1 MEHRAKHCRALP
13 GTAGHRPCPCTVGR
27 VRAVQR
33 ITGSCLIRSAD
44 GSVLLTRASANSD
57 LAGWWSLPGGGVEH
71 GEHPRDAAVRETAEE
86 TGLAAQVEA
95 VHDVLSDVLDLP
107 HHGETVHTVRVVYRA
122 VVEGPVV
129 PRSEAGGTIDAAE
142 FVAADRIAALPLMP
156 FTARVLGLEPRPVV
170 ATPPAHRLP
179 AAVAAPPD
187 RDAPDGVPPVQR
199 AGAYAVCLRERPVRS
214 VLLARFVGNGRWTL
228 PGGGIDH
235 GEDPRDA
242 VRRETYEEAGLPLTD
257 PVLLS
262 VDSVRFTGAAPDGRR
277 EDFHAV
283 RVVYTGT
290 VPGDVPP
297 RVTEVDGSTDA
308 AAWFPLDELD
318 RHRVSPTA
326 LAALAAT
333 ALT

>member
-1 MEHRAKHCRALP
+1 
-13 GTAGHRPCPCTVGR
+13 

-44 GSVLLTRASANSD
+44 GSVLLTRMSPSSD
-57 LAGWWSLPGGGVEH
+57 LAGWWSLPGGGVAH

-86 TGLAAQVEA
+86 TGLAVRVAGL
-95 VHDVLSDVLDLP
+95 HDVLSDVLDLP
-107 HHGETVHTVRVVYRA
+107 HHGEVLHTLRVVYRA
-122 VVEGPVV
+122 EVDGPDV
-129 PRSEAGGTIDAAE
+129 PRTERGGTTDAAE
-142 FVAADRIAALPLMP
+142 FVPPDRLAALPLVP
-156 FTARVLGLEPRPVV
+156 STARALGLEPRPVV
-170 ATPPAHRLP
+170 ATPPKDPLP
-179 AAVAAPPD
+179 PPASTPVTAPD
-187 RDAPDGVPPVQR
+187 PDGVPPVQR
-199 AGAYAVCLRERPVRS
+199 AGAYAVCLREQPVRS

-257 PVLLS
+257 PVLLT

-290 VPGDVPP
+290 VPDDVPP

-318 RHRVSPTA
+318 RHPVSPTA
-326 LAALAAT
+326 LAALAAS
-333 ALT
+333 AVA

>member
-1 MEHRAKHCRALP
+1 VPA
-13 GTAGHRPCPCTVGR
+13 TCTVGG

-33 ITGSCLIRSAD
+33 ITGSCLIRSVD
-44 GSVLLTRASANSD
+44 GSVLLTRSSPSSD

-86 TGLAAQVEA
+86 TGLTVHPGPL
-95 VHDVLSDVLDLP
+95 HDVLSDVLDVP
-107 HHGETVHTVRVVYRA
+107 HHGETVHTLRVVYGAEIRGPAAPRA
-122 VVEGPVV
+122 ET
-129 PRSEAGGTIDAAE
+129 GGTTDAAE
-142 FVAADRIAALPLMP
+142 FVAPDRLADLPLMP
-156 FTARVLGLEPRPVV
+156 FTARVLGLEPRPVA
-170 ATPPAHRLP
+170 ATAPAHPLAP
-179 AAVAAPPD
+179 AAHDEPAA
-187 RDAPDGVPPVQR
+187 DAVPPVQR

-257 PVLLS
+257 PVLLG

-283 RVVYTGT
+283 RVLYTGT

-297 RVTEVDGSTDA
+297 RVTEVGGSTDA
-308 AAWFPLDELD
+308 AGWFPLDELD
-318 RHRVSPTA
+318 RHPVSPTA

-333 ALT
+333 ALA